1 MEYRQSTSGPQGAEE
16 GAAAIPNGSE
26 YIAPPVYQSKRS
38 VFFASREMLDP
49 VSRQAFVPNYVVK
62 VDEIFVK
69 LTVYVLIHD
78 EFGHIYDLY

>member
-1 MEYRQSTSGPQGAEE
+1 
-16 GAAAIPNGSE
+16 
-26 YIAPPVYQSKRS
+26 
-38 VFFASREMLDP
+38 MLDP
-49 VSRQAFVPNYVVK
+49 VSRQVFVPNYVVK